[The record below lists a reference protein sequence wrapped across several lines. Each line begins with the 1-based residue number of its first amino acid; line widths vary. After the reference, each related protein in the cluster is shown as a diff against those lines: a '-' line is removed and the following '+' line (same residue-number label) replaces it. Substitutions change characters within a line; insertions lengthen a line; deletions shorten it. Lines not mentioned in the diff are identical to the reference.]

1 MEVSPV
7 KKPTPKIKITNVEE
21 YLEHDYD
28 KMHNKV
34 EELALETLVEHAP
47 NMPSFVSFALLD
59 LEQFITVIKKLA
71 ENEANYTTPM
81 HSTMLYLATEAFV
94 LSFAYPPF
102 LCGLFGN
109 GYVNANGYKNFKSL
123 AVGLEAHWETV
134 FEHLLT
140 NIQTVPVPELERRL
154 CIITCIAN
162 LLSDLKNRA
171 YGKAKAL
178 QLPDLTWNAAITR
191 IKIKEEIILRKT
203 KTTTVQKQ
211 ARSCN
216 CKNCSAT
223 ACPEKSRNIDEA
235 PKRENRTS
243 NNRSP
248 EKERNIKTL
257 LEKRGLFSYH
267 KPLQSPYPSPKK
279 VLSLPKDRRHVS
291 TKENI
296 GSRARTPS
304 FSNSDSST
312 SDTDS
317 SKDSPGKVY
326 FSSPSPSSRSPFKL
340 TISTKKPP
348 KMGNVD
354 PVRKLLTGSQPRDS
368 NATYEQSNPTMSLNT
383 SLTSDFD
390 DDAFYGKYK
399 FLSL

>member
-7 KKPTPKIKITNVEE
+7 KKPTPKIKINNLEE

-34 EELALETLVEHAP
+34 EELAVETLVEHAP
-47 NMPSFVSFALLD
+47 NMPSIVSFALLD
-59 LEQFITVIKKLA
+59 LEQFITVVKKLT
-71 ENEANYTTPM
+71 ENEANYATPM

-134 FEHLLT
+134 FEHLQT

-154 CIITCIAN
+154 CTITCIAN
-162 LLSDLKNRA
+162 LLRDLKNRA
-171 YGKAKAL
+171 YGKARAL
-178 QLPDLTWNAAITR
+178 QLPDLTWNATITR

-243 NNRSP
+243 NNNRSP
-248 EKERNIKTL
+248 EERNIKTL
-257 LEKRGLFSYH
+257 LEKRESFSYH
-267 KPLQSPYPSPKK
+267 KSLQRPYPTPKK
-279 VLSLPKDRRHVS
+279 VMSLAKDRRYVS

-317 SKDSPGKVY
+317 SKDSAGKEY

-348 KMGNVD
+348 KMANVD
-354 PVRKLLTGSQPRDS
+354 PVRKLLTGSQPKGS
-368 NATYEQSNPTMSLNT
+368 EQSNPTNSLNT
-383 SLTSDFD
+383 SPTSDFD